1 MLQYS
6 CTNVTGLSSTDRTR
20 CILVVDWSKLKI
32 IDVKI
37 MRKRNFTRLF
47 ENRKSHID
55 SRIRRDYIENGIA
68 TVNCCISGYHD
79 VISTYSSKGQ
89 ESLNFDFID
98 YLEDSAEP
106 IPDEYPLVLNIIGNC
121 LSEDEKKS
129 ITEIIRDDFA
139 YKLGIVEK
147 EQEREFN
154 VLIFMIVGSIIAGI
168 LLAMTDFLEEV
179 PREIFVVLFWFFG
192 DRMFASFFITGRELR
207 KEKRLAGRLASIKVI
222 FSDNYEKRH
231 YTEDEINKLYAELDI
246 SQ

>member
-20 CILVVDWSKLKI
+20 WILVVDWSKLKI
-32 IDVKI
+32 IEVEI

-154 VLIFMIVGSIIAGI
+154 VLIFIMPLAKKENTTLGVFLYQLVNHLFHQSWWIYLALMGCKGRNTYPLLKVLLRTNLFREKIQVATLFREDGMELLYVNWIA
-168 LLAMTDFLEEV
+168 
-179 PREIFVVLFWFFG
+179 
-192 DRMFASFFITGRELR
+192 
-207 KEKRLAGRLASIKVI
+207 
-222 FSDNYEKRH
+222 
-231 YTEDEINKLYAELDI
+231 
-246 SQ
+246 